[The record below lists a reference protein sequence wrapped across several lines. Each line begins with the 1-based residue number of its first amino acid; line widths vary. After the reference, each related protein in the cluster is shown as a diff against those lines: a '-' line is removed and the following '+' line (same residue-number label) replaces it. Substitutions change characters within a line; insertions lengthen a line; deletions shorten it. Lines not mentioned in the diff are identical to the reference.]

1 MEELRGMMTR
11 LVVDIENSV
20 TKKENIIELKLL
32 LKNMNQEKTYLE

>member
-1 MEELRGMMTR
+1 MMTR